1 MRQELGV
8 NVACLGD
15 LQGPKFRV
23 GEPLGS
29 ERTACKDV
37 LVRCSKGIWA

>member
-23 GEPLGS
+23 GELLGS
-29 ERTACKDV
+29 QKDDKRW
-37 LVRCSKGIWA
+37 LVTTW